1 MKFPEISSK
10 NKIYKEVR
18 IIYFMKKREKQ
29 RESVLKRINAN
40 QIKAIIFDV
49 GGVLNLGYYS
59 SVSIRRHRCL
69 GVHNY
74 ISRKL
79 KISLD
84 QWFNSIDSVYAD
96 AIEGKISQAKTLS
109 IISKNLQIS
118 PKKLE
123 RLLVQDYHKNFR
135 KNKKLYSLAIKLK
148 KQGYKIAILSD
159 QWGPS
164 GKALIEKKYL
174 KNFHPVIISCNVGIR
189 KPNIKIYKLLLRKI
203 KLKPTQCIF
212 IDNQIWNLEPAK
224 KLGIKTILFKN
235 NVQCLKDLKKL
246 GIRVK

>member
-1 MKFPEISSK
+1 
-10 NKIYKEVR
+10 
-18 IIYFMKKREKQ
+18 MKKRK
-29 RESVLKRINAN
+29 KRIKGVQTKDNAN
-40 QIKAIIFDV
+40 QIKAVIFDV
-49 GGVLNLGYYS
+49 GGVLNLGNYS

-69 GVHNY
+69 GIHNY

-79 KISLD
+79 NISLD
-84 QWFNSIDSVYAD
+84 QWFDSIDSVYAD

-109 IISKNLQIS
+109 VISKNLQIS

-123 RLLVQDYHKNFR
+123 RLLIQDYHKNFK

-164 GKALIEKKYL
+164 RKALIEKKYL
-174 KNFHPVIISCNVGIR
+174 ENFHPVIISCNVGIR

-203 KLKPTQCIF
+203 KLKPPQCVF

-224 KLGIKTILFKN
+224 KLDIKTILFKN
-235 NVQCLKDLKKL
+235 NKQLIKELNKL
-246 GIRVK
+246 GVKVQ